1 MLGHSSLAIT
11 ADIYGYVIEETAWEA
26 MRSLGSMVSFGAYP
40 QIAPPKYEG
49 QSCFGKVR
57 TDREPR
63 TFGEFGSLNSV
74 SELRRTPFSRLGDK
88 GLWVQIPPV
97 RRL

>member
-49 QSCFGKVR
+49 QSCFGQVR

-63 TFGEFGSLNSV
+63 T
-74 SELRRTPFSRLGDK
+74 LGN
-88 GLWVQIPPV
+88 LAA
-97 RRL
+97 